1 MESITATTIDQ
12 ASPVRASH
20 EPGPNHAERCLDLVQ
35 SVPAPVIPDYMQKI
49 YYWAY
54 LNPRNVRLLNRETV
68 VRLILWLQHAKLR
81 RAAFAEIEPGQH
93 VLQSTCVYGKYLPL
107 LTSHIGPAGHLDL
120 VDIAEVQLINARRN
134 LHGHKNVTLHHADVM
149 SLGDELYDAVIC
161 YFLLH
166 EIPDHHKRAATDVL
180 LKKVRPGG
188 KFVCIEYHKPHW
200 AHPLKPVTSLVFDWL
215 EPFAKG
221 MWRHEIRDFAGHS
234 ALFDWRKKTFFG
246 GLFQKV
252 VATRL

>member
-1 MESITATTIDQ
+1 MESVTATAIER
-12 ASPVRASH
+12 SRPVPSGAAPRPAAAQRRL
-20 EPGPNHAERCLDLVQ
+20 EWVRGPQ
-35 SVPAPVIPDYMQKI
+35 TPVIPDYMQKI

-54 LNPRNVRLLNRETV
+54 LNPRNVRLLNRESV
-68 VRLILWLQHAKLR
+68 VRLILWQQHAKLR
-81 RAAFAEIEPGQH
+81 KAAFAEIEAGQK

-107 LTSHIGPAGHLDL
+107 LASHIGPAGHLDL
-120 VDIAEVQLINARRN
+120 VDIAEVQLLNARRN
-134 LHGHKNVTLHHADVM
+134 LQGHSNVTLHHADVM
-149 SLGDELYDAVIC
+149 SLGDELYDSVVC

-180 LKKVRPGG
+180 LNKVRPGG
-188 KFVCIEYHKPHW
+188 KFICIEYHKPHW
-200 AHPLKPVTSLVFDWL
+200 AHPLKPITSIVFDTL

-221 MWRHEIRDFAGHS
+221 MWRHEIRDFAAHGERFS
-234 ALFDWRKKTFFG
+234 WRKQTYFG